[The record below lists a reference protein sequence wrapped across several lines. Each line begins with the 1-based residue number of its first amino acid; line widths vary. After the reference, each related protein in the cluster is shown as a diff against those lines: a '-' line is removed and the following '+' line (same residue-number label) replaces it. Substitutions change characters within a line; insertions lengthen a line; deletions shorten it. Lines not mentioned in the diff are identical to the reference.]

1 MASIVD
7 KAEGWMREIED
18 YNNHSFKLS
27 KRNTALLVIDMQNFF
42 VHEDGEAF
50 IPQTHEIL
58 ENIQALLKLFRSKKL
73 PVIYTSHSHKSAEYD
88 GGNMTWWWDVNCIEG
103 SHGAEIFEAIKPLP
117 EEKIISKHRYSAFEG
132 TDLDMT
138 LRCLGV
144 TDLVVTGVMT
154 NMCCETTTRDAFG
167 KNYRVQ
173 FLCDATATSDPDLQL
188 ATLKNIAFGFAPVV
202 LTEDVLEQLG

>member
-1 MASIVD
+1 MASLIK
-7 KAEGWMREIED
+7 KAQGWMREIED

-27 KRNTALLVIDMQNFF
+27 KKHTALLVIDMQNFF
-42 VHEDGEAF
+42 VHEEGGAF
-50 IPQTHEIL
+50 VPQTHEIL
-58 ENIQALLKLFRSKKL
+58 ENIQSLLKSFRAKKL
-73 PVIYTSHSHKSAEYD
+73 PVIYTSHSHKSDKFD
-88 GGNMTWWWDVNCIEG
+88 GGTMTWWWPVNCMEG
-103 SHGAEIFEAIKPLP
+103 SYGAEIYDAIKPKP
-117 EEKIISKHRYSAFEG
+117 DEKMISKHRYSAFEG

-154 NMCCETTTRDAFG
+154 NLCCETTTRDAFG

-202 LTEDVLEQLG
+202 LTEDVMGQLG

>member
-1 MASIVD
+1 MVSFKD
-7 KAEGWMREIED
+7 KTAQWLREIEA
-18 YNNHSFKLS
+18 YNAHSFELS
-27 KRNTALLVIDMQNFF
+27 KKHSALLVIDMQNFF

-58 ENIQALLKLFRSKKL
+58 ENIQALLKSFRSRKL
-73 PVIYTSHSHKSAEYD
+73 PVIYTSHSHKSSDYD
-88 GGNMTWWWDVNCIEG
+88 GGTMTWWWDVNCIEG
-103 SHGAEIFEAIKPLP
+103 SHGAEIYDVIKPLR

-138 LRCLGV
+138 LRCLEV

-154 NMCCETTTRDAFG
+154 NICCETTTRDAFG

-173 FLCDATATSDPDLQL
+173 FLCDATATSDADLQL
-188 ATLKNIAFGFAPVV
+188 ATMKNIAFGFAPVV
-202 LTEDVLEQLG
+202 MTADVLKQLG

>member
-18 YNNHSFKLS
+18 YNNHSFRLS
-27 KRNTALLVIDMQNFF
+27 KMHTALLVIDMQNFF

-58 ENIQALLKLFRSKKL
+58 ENIQALLELFRSKKL

-103 SHGAEIFEAIKPLP
+103 SHGAEIYDAIKPLP

-173 FLCDATATSDPDLQL
+173 FLCDATATSDADLQL
-188 ATLKNIAFGFAPVV
+188 ATMKNIAFGFAPVV

>member
-18 YNNHSFKLS
+18 YNNHSFRLS
-27 KRNTALLVIDMQNFF
+27 KMHTALLVIDMQNFF

-73 PVIYTSHSHKSAEYD
+73 PVIYTSHSHKSSEYD